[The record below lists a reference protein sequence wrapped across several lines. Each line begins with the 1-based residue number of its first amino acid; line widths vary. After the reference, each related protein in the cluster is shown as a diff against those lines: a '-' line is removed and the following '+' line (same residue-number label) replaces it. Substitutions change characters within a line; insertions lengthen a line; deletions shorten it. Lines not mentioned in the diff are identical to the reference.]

1 MRDRP
6 SVNADDPDPHPQ
18 MARLGITAMTFGA
31 LLGRSVP
38 FKIGRGQIQRPIDLQ
53 REQIA

>member
-6 SVNADDPDPHPQ
+6 SVNGDDPDPHLQ

-38 FKIGRGQIQRPIDLQ
+38 FKIGRGQIQRPSDLQ

>member
-6 SVNADDPDPHPQ
+6 SVNADDPDPHLQ

-31 LLGRSVP
+31 LLGRPVP
-38 FKIGRGQIQRPIDLQ
+38 FKIGRGQIERPIDLQ
-53 REQIA
+53 QEQIA